1 MFFGPTAHPRVGL
14 KEHIDS
20 PWPYM
25 NLLILVYGAGE
36 RGGEAK
42 AQADDIIVTSEI
54 TNSSMNKPR

>member
-1 MFFGPTAHPRVGL
+1 
-14 KEHIDS
+14 
-20 PWPYM
+20 M

-54 TNSSMNKPR
+54 ANSSMNKPR